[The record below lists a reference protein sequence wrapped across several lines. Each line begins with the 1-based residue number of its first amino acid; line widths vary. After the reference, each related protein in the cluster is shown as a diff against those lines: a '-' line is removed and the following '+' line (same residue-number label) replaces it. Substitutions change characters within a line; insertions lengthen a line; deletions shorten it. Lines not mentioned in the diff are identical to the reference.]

1 MERGTNVPM
10 TAGGLVGKLYA
21 HTPHHRIDQ
30 MHAATTTNLNLL
42 AYKRCIEVAAA
53 LFVLG
58 LVSMASCW
66 GFLTWVGLPHLLCVL
81 YPYCNQVL
89 HPTFYFIYTIVVAV
103 FTFVNLCGG
112 LSHGCLIVPVL
123 VEMPMLVLSGLLC
136 YHISV
141 VDPTIQQHLRTF
153 LRPRQQTQPAMTTH
167 HMSAAPSDMSQVV
180 VAAQPAVVGVPV
192 AIVQQPSVPA
202 AGFDKV

>member
-123 VEMPMLVLSGLLC
+123 VEMPICGRFFLLVEMAVAVAPLAPDAG
-136 YHISV
+136 V
-141 VDPTIQQHLRTF
+141 FWTDDP
-153 LRPRQQTQPAMTTH
+153 
-167 HMSAAPSDMSQVV
+167 AAP
-180 VAAQPAVVGVPV
+180 APPRGVIGRGPEGME
-192 AIVQQPSVPA
+192 ST
-202 AGFDKV
+202 

>member
-89 HPTFYFIYTIVVAV
+89 HPTFYFIYTSLFCTALGIMCGTIGYTGCSV
-103 FTFVNLCGG
+103 FVRRIYRN
-112 LSHGCLIVPVL
+112 IK
-123 VEMPMLVLSGLLC
+123 
-136 YHISV
+136 
-141 VDPTIQQHLRTF
+141 
-153 LRPRQQTQPAMTTH
+153 
-167 HMSAAPSDMSQVV
+167 SD
-180 VAAQPAVVGVPV
+180 
-192 AIVQQPSVPA
+192 
-202 AGFDKV
+202 